1 MVRGDAPDPAQVGD
15 PRVREDQPCVRE
27 LPGQLDGVQT
37 ERGNPPAGVDQHR
50 QRPLVGER
58 DQIPDLWMVER
69 ELLGAGME
77 LDPASPGR
85 EAALGLCHGILVRV
99 HAAEG
104 HEQPTRFLRRLDH
117 LVVRVRVPVGLVH
130 REHEC
135 AASTGQL

>member
-1 MVRGDAPDPAQVGD
+1 VSQ
-15 PRVREDQPCVRE
+15 DQPCVRE
-27 LPGQLDGVQT
+27 IPGQLDGVQT

-58 DQIPDLWMVER
+58 DQIPDLRMVER

-85 EAALGLCHGILVRV
+85 EAPLGLGHGIFMRV

-104 HEQPTRFLRRLDH
+104 HQEPPRFLRRLDH
-117 LVVRVRVPVGLVH
+117 LFVRVRVPVGLVH
-130 REHEC
+130 REHER
-135 AASTGQL
+135 AASIGQP